1 MVLSRSAF
9 YLRLPALGVGVS
21 ATLLGLWLVLAPGS
35 ASSASSPQPV
45 LVELFT
51 SEGCSS
57 CPPAD
62 RLLMEL
68 DRKQPV
74 AGATVVALSEHVD
87 YWNSLGWRDPY
98 SSHQWSERQ
107 ESYARR
113 FGLDSVYT
121 PQIVV
126 DGDRQA
132 TGSDAS
138 AVREAIEQSLQRPQ
152 LRLEISSVM
161 RTGEQI
167 QIGFH
172 ADAAPNATLYAAV
185 ADDSDR
191 SSVVR
196 GENAGRVLEHVAVAR
211 SLGPVATL
219 QATPIQ
225 QNVEI
230 AVPREAGGH
239 LRLIL
244 FAQDKKS
251 GRILG
256 VTAREL

>member
-1 MVLSRSAF
+1 MRVPS
-9 YLRLPALGVGVS
+9 
-21 ATLLGLWLVLAPGS
+21 TLLIHAVPATALAVLLCLFLITGRARS
-35 ASSASSPQPV
+35 TDRPQPV

-74 AGATVVALSEHVD
+74 PGATIVVLSEHVD

-107 ESYARR
+107 DAYARK

-121 PQIVV
+121 PQMVI

-132 TGSDAS
+132 TGSDS
-138 AVREAIEQSLQRPQ
+138 GAVREAIGQSASQPKLPI
-152 LRLEISSVM
+152 EISAATRENGSV
-161 RTGEQI
+161 QI
-167 QIGFH
+167 AFTAG
-172 ADAAPNATLYAAV
+172 AAPNAKLYAAL
-185 ADDSDR
+185 ADESDR
-191 SSVVR
+191 SSVEH
-196 GENAGRVLEHVAVAR
+196 GENAGRTLDHVAVAR
-211 SLGPVATL
+211 SLGPVAAL
-219 QATPIQ
+219 QSSPIQ
-225 QNVEI
+225 KTVEI
-230 AVPREAGGH
+230 TVPHDADKQH

-244 FAQDKKS
+244 FAQDGKS

-256 VTAREL
+256 VSAREL

>member
-1 MVLSRSAF
+1 
-9 YLRLPALGVGVS
+9 
-21 ATLLGLWLVLAPGS
+21 
-35 ASSASSPQPV
+35 
-45 LVELFT
+45 
-51 SEGCSS
+51 
-57 CPPAD
+57 
-62 RLLMEL
+62 
-68 DRKQPV
+68 
-74 AGATVVALSEHVD
+74 
-87 YWNSLGWRDPY
+87 
-98 SSHQWSERQ
+98 
-107 ESYARR
+107 
-113 FGLDSVYT
+113 
-121 PQIVV
+121 
-126 DGDRQA
+126 
-132 TGSDAS
+132 
-138 AVREAIEQSLQRPQ
+138 
-152 LRLEISSVM
+152 M

-230 AVPREAGGH
+230 AVPREAGAH